1 MKTET
6 YYLVYVQIE
15 SEEGITDCHALY
27 RKLEDAQVAMQK
39 EIDECKQIFDSGE
52 TLTDLERCYEFST
65 EDDHGYTVGVEELIL
80 Q

>member
-27 RKLEDAQVAMQK
+27 RKLEDTQVAMQK
-39 EIDECKQIFDSGE
+39 EIDE
-52 TLTDLERCYEFST
+52 
-65 EDDHGYTVGVEELIL
+65 
-80 Q
+80 